1 MGGGGVGGDGE
12 VGGCA
17 GDGEDGAEGGVR
29 VDRGEGAAG
38 HCGGL
43 LGLVRVNIEM
53 GWKSRTVL
61 R

>member
-17 GDGEDGAEGGVR
+17 GDGEDGAEGGVG

-43 LGLVRVNIEM
+43 LGFVRVNIKM